1 MNTLTGPQQ
10 LSLNLRAVFV
20 AISLV
25 LGPVIVQILYYGS
38 VVQYLKAQIEFE
50 QSWLLIILR
59 NFVIAPAVEEF
70 IYRVCITYL
79 LQRDG
84 FTNMQIILL
93 APQFFGFSHL
103 HHLFGKLRVAKLR
116 SEAINAVLGT
126 LLQYAYTSVFGMIA
140 SQLYLRT
147 QSFLTI
153 CVVHSIYNII
163 AFPDVYG
170 DLITDRGQRVRNWS
184 LYIMGVVVFS
194 VYIQR
199 V

>member
-1 MNTLTGPQQ
+1 MSTLISPQQ

-50 QSWLLIILR
+50 QSWLLILR

-84 FTNMQIILL
+84 FNDAQIILL

-103 HHLFGKLRVAKLR
+103 HHLFGKLKVAKSR

-126 LLQYAYTSVFGMIA
+126 LLQYVYTSVFGIIV

-147 QSFLTI
+147 QSFLTV
-153 CVVHSIYNII
+153 CVVHSIYNMIG
-163 AFPDVYG
+163 FPDIHS
-170 DLITDRGQRVRNWS
+170 DLIAEREQRVRNWV
-184 LYIMGVVVFS
+184 LYIMGIAVFS
-194 VYIQR
+194 LYIQH

>member
-1 MNTLTGPQQ
+1 MNTLTRTQQ
-10 LSLNLRAVFV
+10 LSLNFKALFV

-25 LGPVIVQILYYGS
+25 LGPVIVQILYYGTL
-38 VVQYLKAQIEFE
+38 VQYLKAQIEFE
-50 QSWLLIILR
+50 QSWLLILR
-59 NFVIAPAVEEF
+59 NFVIAPTVEEF

-103 HHLFGKLRVAKLR
+103 HHLFGKLRVAKSR

-126 LLQYAYTSVFGMIA
+126 VLQYAYTSVFGMIA

-147 QSFLTI
+147 QSFITI
-153 CVVHSIYNII
+153 CVVHSMYNII
-163 AFPDVYG
+163 GFPDIHS
-170 DLITDRGQRVRNWS
+170 DLIAERKQRARNWS

-194 VYIQR
+194 LNIQR